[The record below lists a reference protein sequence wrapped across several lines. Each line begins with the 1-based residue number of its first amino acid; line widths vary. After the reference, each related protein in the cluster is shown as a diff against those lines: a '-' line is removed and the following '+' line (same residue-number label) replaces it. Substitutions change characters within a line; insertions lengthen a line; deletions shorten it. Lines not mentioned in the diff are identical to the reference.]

1 MTHLLP
7 GVGTTVSLIFQV
19 LATTAS
25 IAIQI
30 PCIVGAAGVGALLT
44 PIAVR
49 DTTVSHNPI
58 EETRVNK
65 STSTRGQ
72 KHDSALGSFGL
83 LRQM

>member
-44 PIAVR
+44 AIAVR
-49 DTTVSHNPI
+49 NTVSHNPI

-65 STSTRGQ
+65 SPSMRGR
-72 KHDSALGSFGL
+72 KHDSALGCFGL
-83 LRQM
+83 LRKV